1 MCRKINPPNDMI
13 EKNSI
18 FIQHFFPAIMVFW
31 VTPWMYT
38 TSLQGGRILS
48 HSLLFSR
55 AIQLISSVRSSASD
69 PHKSIS
75 CPFFWAL
82 LVSLPYSVQT
92 PCLLTLPFVSRLSW
106 NRKMSWKTETVSLT
120 RCDWTE
126 RVSAGVKIN
135 QSVYGKQPTRWHQ
148 QSVMVSSVFFIRL

>member
-13 EKNSI
+13 EKNRVYLFSTS
-18 FIQHFFPAIMVFW
+18 FQQLWFW

-55 AIQLISSVRSSASD
+55 AIHLISSVRSSESD

-75 CPFFWAL
+75 CPFVWAF

-92 PCLLTLPFVSRLSW
+92 PCLLTLPFVPRLSW

-126 RVSAGVKIN
+126 RVSAGAKIN

-148 QSVMVSSVFFIRL
+148 QSVIVSSVFFLWL